1 MPGADSLEKHGP
13 AQPAPPNPSKTRI
26 AKIPPGGR
34 TFALVV
40 TVLMVVASLAYMYF
54 YLTTRPS
61 PQNVTK
67 PVEGKHVDPL
77 TKALSIVFVILATWL
92 VYLLPSR
99 ALDSQAKAHPER
111 KPDFVMIKG
120 LIRSLMLFVAA
131 FAIISILVGGL
142 TVVWGFIGGFAG
154 MFLGWSLQG
163 PISGAVAWIIV
174 TVKRPFR
181 IGDRIFFPSWGLIG
195 DVLDVGVMYTR
206 LNQVGGTVGS
216 EERSNREIL
225 IPNATLWGSVII
237 NYTSQLAAG
246 DEKSERFLLD
256 EVVVRITFDSDWD
269 EAERILLKAAREVT
283 YDIIEETGV
292 QPYIR
297 SDLYD
302 YGVYMRLRYMTL
314 AVDRPRIVHEITKRI
329 IKYIQ
334 ESKKV
339 DLAIPFVYSFRHGC
353 R

>member
-1 MPGADSLEKHGP
+1 MI
-13 AQPAPPNPSKTRI
+13 KTKI
-26 AKIPPGGR
+26 SKIPPGGR
-34 TFALVV
+34 AFALVL
-40 TVLMVVASLAYMYF
+40 TVLMVVASLAYIYF
-54 YLTTRPS
+54 YITKPA

-67 PVEGKHVDPL
+67 PAGEKEGNPL
-77 TKALSIVFVILATWL
+77 AKALSIIFVVLATWL

-99 ALDSQAKAHPER
+99 ALDSQAKAHPDR

-120 LIRSLMLFVAA
+120 LIRSLMLFIAA

-154 MFLGWSLQG
+154 MFLGWSLQS

-225 IPNATLWGSVII
+225 IPNAILWGNVII
-237 NYTSQLAAG
+237 NYTSQLTAG
-246 DEKSERFLLD
+246 DEKSERFILD
-256 EVVVRITFDSDWD
+256 EVIVRITFDSDWD
-269 EAERILLKAAREVT
+269 EAEKIMLRAAREVT
-283 YDIIEETGV
+283 YDIIEESGM

-302 YGVYMRLRYMTL
+302 YGVYLRLRYMTL
-314 AVDRPRIVHEITKRI
+314 AVDRPRIVHELTKRI
-329 IKYIQ
+329 VKYIQ

-339 DLAIPFVYSFRHGC
+339 DLAIPYVYSYRHGV